1 MLAPIINVA
10 PTYKIDFMVVNLP
23 QTPEGALEPLR
34 FEWFMNKKIIKNLIV
49 VKIDTTS
56 THLARVLLMVL

>member
-34 FEWFMNKKIIKNLIV
+34 FEWFMNKKIIKNCSDNYV
-49 VKIDTTS
+49 NFFS
-56 THLARVLLMVL
+56 PGLM